1 MESAATM
8 RCASAARAAAAIQDG
23 ARTSLDEVE
32 TSLSRIAQR
41 EPEVQAWV
49 TLDPDGARDT
59 ARQRDAMPQAARG
72 PLHGVPFGVK
82 DIIDA
87 LPFPTGFGLAALAGH
102 RPARTATVVQ
112 RLEDAGAVLLGKLV
126 TTGFAYLD
134 PGPTRHPLDPRCTP
148 GGSSSGSGAAVADG
162 MVPFALATQA
172 AGSTIRPAA
181 FCGVHGFKPTHGR
194 YPIDGTLSLYP
205 SLDTIGLIAAAA
217 EDLVLLDDILARD
230 IDQAEPAPTGPPRIG
245 IYRPP
250 EWAEAE
256 PATIRAM
263 EETAQLLR
271 AVGATLVD
279 VPVPAIAARL
289 VAASEVV
296 LAAEAAASFATDPFL
311 LSLDHGAIGPR
322 LAALVQRGKPLLRT
336 EYRGALTVRDE
347 GQQAFGPILAD
358 VDAILTPATP
368 GEAPEGLESTG
379 RAVFIRGWTLMGMPC
394 LALPIGKGPRGLP
407 IGLQLVGGQHRDRE
421 LLRIGV
427 WASAVLNEALEL
439 TRFRGYPEA

>member
-1 MESAATM
+1 M
-8 RCASAARAAAAIQDG
+8 RCASVMRTATAIRDG
-23 ARTSLDEVE
+23 ALTCLDGTE
-32 TSLSRIAQR
+32 TSLSRIAHR
-41 EPEVQAWV
+41 EPSVQAWV
-49 TLDPDGARDT
+49 TLDPNGARDT
-59 ARQRDAMPQAARG
+59 ARRRDAAPPTSRG
-72 PLHGVPFGVK
+72 LLHGVPFGVK

-87 LPFPTGFGLAALAGH
+87 LPFPTSFGVAAPTGH
-102 RPARTATVVQ
+102 RSERTATVVQ
-112 RLEDAGAVLLGKLV
+112 RLEDAGAILLGKLV

-148 GGSSSGSGAAVADG
+148 GGSSSGSGAAVGDG

-205 SLDTIGLIAAAA
+205 SLDTIGVMAAAA
-217 EDLVLLDDILARD
+217 EDLLLLDGILAAD
-230 IDQAEPAPTGPPRIG
+230 GGAAGPARSGPPRIG

-263 EETAQLLR
+263 ADAAERFR
-271 AVGATLVD
+271 AAGATLVEL
-279 VPVPAIAARL
+279 PVPAIAHRL

-311 LSLDHGAIGPR
+311 SSLDPAAIGPH
-322 LAALVQRGKPLLRT
+322 LVALVERGKPLLRSD
-336 EYRGALTVRDE
+336 YGDALAVRDE
-347 GQQAFGPILAD
+347 GRQSFEALLAD
-358 VDAILTPATP
+358 VDAILTPAAP
-368 GEAPEGLESTG
+368 GEAPEGLGSTG

-394 LALPIGKGPRGLP
+394 LALPAGQGPRGLP
-407 IGLQLVGGQHRDRE
+407 VGLQLVARCHGDPG
-421 LLRIGV
+421 LLRTAV
-427 WASAVLNEALEL
+427 WASAVLEAAP
-439 TRFRGYPEA
+439 RARQPV